1 MWVSE
6 VHLSNVRG
14 FGDTTIQFSKG
25 LNVLVGPN
33 NCGKTTILNSI
44 FTLQMS
50 SLIQKDLRIK
60 NTQGHVN
67 IELSGKLLKPPSNNY
82 KFKYFKYNLV
92 DNSRM
97 IGININAGGTCNA
110 IPSTEPQNFIYP
122 YLSKRKVASYSQD
135 VKTTATSSVTGN
147 FQHLYAKIDNISNP
161 EKPAYPEYTKACDD
175 ILGFRVSTT
184 AANNGKE
191 GAYIVDNFDHISLDQ
206 MGEGVPNLLGLI
218 VSLCVAEKKLFLIEE
233 PENDIHPK
241 ALKKLMEL
249 IVKKSSNNQ
258 FVITTHSNIVTKY
271 LGAQGDS
278 KIIGVSMNFGKDK
291 IPNSHIEYI
300 DTSEK
305 RIEVLEDLGYELT
318 DFDLWEAWLLLE
330 ESSAERIIRD
340 YLIPYFVLELKTKL
354 KTYSS
359 QGFEKIPSKFEDFKN
374 LFVFI
379 HLQSN
384 YKNKAWVIADS
395 GDKEKAIIDDM
406 KKIYSKSGWQE
417 KQFRQFSEHDFE
429 RYYPD
434 EFQERATEILSIRNR
449 KENRKQK
456 KNLLNEVMTWCDED
470 PGRAKAAFE
479 KSAGEV
485 IDVLREIEG
494 SLKKK

>member
-1 MWVSE
+1 
-6 VHLSNVRG
+6 
-14 FGDTTIQFSKG
+14 
-25 LNVLVGPN
+25 
-33 NCGKTTILNSI
+33 
-44 FTLQMS
+44 
-50 SLIQKDLRIK
+50 
-60 NTQGHVN
+60 
-67 IELSGKLLKPPSNNY
+67 
-82 KFKYFKYNLV
+82 
-92 DNSRM
+92 
-97 IGININAGGTCNA
+97 
-110 IPSTEPQNFIYP
+110 
-122 YLSKRKVASYSQD
+122 
-135 VKTTATSSVTGN
+135 
-147 FQHLYAKIDNISNP
+147 
-161 EKPAYPEYTKACDD
+161 
-175 ILGFRVSTT
+175 
-184 AANNGKE
+184 
-191 GAYIVDNFDHISLDQ
+191 
-206 MGEGVPNLLGLI
+206 
-218 VSLCVAEKKLFLIEE
+218 
-233 PENDIHPK
+233 
-241 ALKKLMEL
+241 
-249 IVKKSSNNQ
+249 
-258 FVITTHSNIVTKY
+258 
-271 LGAQGDS
+271 
-278 KIIGVSMNFGKDK
+278 MNFGKDK